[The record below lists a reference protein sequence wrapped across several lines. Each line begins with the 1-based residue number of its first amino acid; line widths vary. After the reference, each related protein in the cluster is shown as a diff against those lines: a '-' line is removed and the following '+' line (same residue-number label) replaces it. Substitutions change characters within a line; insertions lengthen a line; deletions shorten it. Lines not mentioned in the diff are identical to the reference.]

1 MFTRYSSAAGAAVLL
16 MAALCGSPAAQA
28 VGNDDDGV
36 VVCNTGKDVVIRA
49 SGHPGKSL
57 SQPRR
62 EIQGVAQC
70 SARAA
75 SKLVLVGF
83 TDFTGGK
90 ALTTGN
96 VERAIRELSRDA
108 GKNPS
113 LALNNLCVAHTA
125 LGQWEEAQDSCDAA
139 VAAAA
144 DNLAIHGRWP
154 GEQRRLANKVA
165 AAVFSNR
172 AVMHAMSNDAV
183 AAQGDFARAR
193 AMAPKA
199 AFVARNA
206 ELAARLP
213 ARVDYGTLPVAI
225 QPVG

>member
-16 MAALCGSPAAQA
+16 MSTLCGAPAALADD
-28 VGNDDDGV
+28 NDASV

-57 SQPRR
+57 SLPRR
-62 EIQGVAQC
+62 EVQVENC
-70 SARAA
+70 STQAAR
-75 SKLVLVGF
+75 KLMLVSF

-172 AVMHAMSNDAV
+172 AVMHAMSKDAV

-199 AFVARNA
+199 RFVARNA

-225 QPVG
+225 QPAG

>member
-1 MFTRYSSAAGAAVLL
+1 
-16 MAALCGSPAAQA
+16 
-28 VGNDDDGV
+28 
-36 VVCNTGKDVVIRA
+36 VVCNTGKEVVIRA

-57 SQPRR
+57 SLPRR
-62 EIQGVAQC
+62 ERNVESC
-70 SARAA
+70 STRAA

-83 TDFTGGK
+83 TDVTGGK

-96 VERAIRELSRDA
+96 VGRAIRELSRHA
-108 GKNPS
+108 GRSPS

-125 LGQWEEAQDSCDAA
+125 LGQWEQAQDSCDAA

-154 GEQRRLANKVA
+154 GEQRRLAHKVA
-165 AAVFSNR
+165 AAVYSNR

-213 ARVDYGTLPVAI
+213 ARVDYGNLPVAI
-225 QPVG
+225 QPEG

>member
-1 MFTRYSSAAGAAVLL
+1 MFTRYSNAAGAAIVL
-16 MAALCGSPAAQA
+16 MTALCVSPAVLA
-28 VGNDDDGV
+28 DDRDGSV
-36 VVCNTGKDVVIRA
+36 VVCDTGKDVVIRA

-57 SQPRR
+57 SLPRR
-62 EIQGVAQC
+62 EPTDVAQC

-75 SKLVLVGF
+75 SKLVLVSF
-83 TDFTGGK
+83 TDFTGGE
-90 ALTTGN
+90 ALTTGK
-96 VERAIRELSRDA
+96 VDRAIRELSRNA

-125 LGQWEEAQDSCDAA
+125 LGQWEEAQDACDAA

-165 AAVFSNR
+165 AAVYSNR
-172 AVMHAMSNDAV
+172 AVMHAMSSDAV

-199 AFVARNA
+199 AFVNRNA

-213 ARVDYGTLPVAI
+213 ARVDYGNLPVAI
-225 QPVG
+225 HSAG